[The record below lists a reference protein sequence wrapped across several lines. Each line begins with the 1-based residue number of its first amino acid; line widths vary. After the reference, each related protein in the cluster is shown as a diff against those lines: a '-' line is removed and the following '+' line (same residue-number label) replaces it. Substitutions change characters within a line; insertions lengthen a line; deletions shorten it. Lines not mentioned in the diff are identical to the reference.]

1 MLPGVVTTQMICLRT
16 IFITLKM
23 FASVVF
29 KLTNVV
35 INFKKSYNQSILK
48 KYIYINSSPISKY
61 NIYIYMIF
69 ITYHEM
75 W

>member
-1 MLPGVVTTQMICLRT
+1 MLPGVVTTQMICLRK

-35 INFKKSYNQSILK
+35 LL
-48 KYIYINSSPISKY
+48 
-61 NIYIYMIF
+61 
-69 ITYHEM
+69 
-75 W
+75 

>member
-35 INFKKSYNQSILK
+35 INFKESYNQFILK
-48 KYIYINSSPISKY
+48 KNIYIYINSSPISKY
-61 NIYIYMIF
+61 KIYIYDI
-69 ITYHEM
+69 YYLS
-75 W
+75 

>member
-35 INFKKSYNQSILK
+35 INFKKSYNQFILK
-48 KYIYINSSPISKY
+48 KYIYINI
-61 NIYIYMIF
+61 
-69 ITYHEM
+69 
-75 W
+75 